1 MAVGKK
7 PQASKPAKKVAEKS
21 VVSIPAEP
29 SEEGVARREESSQRA
44 LPLFCLTTLGVV
56 YGDIGTSPLYALRAC
71 FQDPTTSAHIGVSHD
86 NVLGVLSLIAW
97 SLFIV
102 ISLKYLVYV
111 MRADNNGEGGI
122 LALLALAQR
131 RGRAP
136 FWFASLSIFGAALLY
151 GDAMITP
158 AISVVSAVEGLKI
171 ATTAFQHLVVPITCA
186 VLFLLFLFQRRGTK
200 RVGLVF
206 GPVMLLWFLTI
217 AVLGVFSI
225 VRQPSVLAAFNPF
238 FGLKFFLHNG
248 WIGFTVL
255 GAVFLVVTGGEALYA
270 DLGHFGRLPIRLAWF
285 GLVLPALLLNYFGQ
299 GALVLREH
307 KVAHPFFDLAPHWA
321 LYPVVIL
328 ATMAAVIASQAVIS
342 GVFSLTR
349 QAVLL
354 DHFPRVG
361 IYQTSEEALGQI
373 YVPLLNFLLMIA
385 CIGLVIGFR
394 TSSNLGAAY
403 GVAVTTTMV
412 ITTILL
418 AAIARRVWKW
428 NLGFVILLSGF
439 FLIIDLGFFGANILK
454 FIDGGWFPLLIG
466 GFVFLIMTTW
476 HRGRE
481 LIWDRLRKTEEPL
494 EKFLAEIKRKPP
506 VRVGG
511 TSIFMSGRSRGTP
524 AVLVH
529 HLKHN
534 QALSERAIVLTV
546 ETQDVPHISPNERLE
561 EEELSEGFRRLTLNF
576 GYMDEPNVPSAL
588 KPMARKDEAFDLEE
602 VTYYVGRQTPVPAKH
617 SRMSRWRE
625 NLFAFLNRNSVHPID
640 FFHIPPQQVVE
651 LGIEVEI

>member
-1 MAVGKK
+1 MAAGKK
-7 PQASKPAKKVAEKS
+7 KRKPSPHTKAGDDKS

-29 SEEGVARREESSQRA
+29 SEEGVARRERSSQRA
-44 LPLFCLTTLGVV
+44 LPIFCLTTLGVV

-71 FQDPTTSAHIGVSHD
+71 FHDPTASAQIAISRD
-86 NVLGVLSLIAW
+86 NVLGILSLIAW
-97 SLFIV
+97 SLFTV

-111 MRADNNGEGGI
+111 MRADNKGEGGI

-158 AISVVSAVEGLKI
+158 AISVVSAVEGLRI
-171 ATTAFQHLVVPITCA
+171 ATTALHRFVVPITCLI
-186 VLFLLFLFQRRGTK
+186 LFLLFLFQRRGTK
-200 RVGLVF
+200 GVGLVF
-206 GPVMLLWFLTI
+206 GPIMLLWFLTI
-217 AVLGVFSI
+217 AVLGVFAI

-238 FGLKFFLHNG
+238 HGLKFFLHNG

-285 GLVLPALLLNYFGQ
+285 ALVLPALLLNYFGQ
-299 GALVLREH
+299 GALVLQRH
-307 KVAHPFFDLAPHWA
+307 QIAHPFFDLAPRWA
-321 LYPVVIL
+321 LYPVVVL
-328 ATMAAVIASQAVIS
+328 ATIAAVIASQAVIS

-354 DHFPRVG
+354 EHFPRVG

-412 ITTILL
+412 ITTFLL

-428 NLGFVILLSGF
+428 NLALVILLTAF
-439 FLIIDLGFFGANILK
+439 FLIIDLGFFLANILK

-466 GFVFLIMTTW
+466 GLVFLIMTTW

-481 LIWDRLRKTEEPL
+481 LVWDRLRKTEEPL

-506 VRVGG
+506 VRVDG
-511 TSIFMSGRSRGTP
+511 TSIFMSGRPRGTP

-546 ETQDVPHISPNERLE
+546 QTKDVPHISPNERLKA
-561 EEELSEGFRRLTLNF
+561 EELSEGFRRLTLNF

-588 KPMARKDEAFDLEE
+588 KPMARKDDAFDLDE
-602 VTYYVGRQTPVPAKH
+602 VTYYVGRQTPVPATR
-617 SRMSRWRE
+617 SRISR
-625 NLFAFLNRNSVHPID
+625 
-640 FFHIPPQQVVE
+640 
-651 LGIEVEI
+651 